1 MSNKGIKSSEHIVG
15 YSESKLAK
23 AEVGDCVVRAIAS
36 TFELTYDVAHSWTA
50 SNLDRKPKR
59 GTFNTALKLSN
70 IFEVK
75 NQPFDLIDKQLLT
88 YPGSARHQK
97 NKGTMVPITLTMFL
111 ELFPKGR
118 YFVLI
123 RSHAFS
129 IVDGVVIG
137 NVDDSNRMRAKIKF
151 ALVVTDTPQKFR
163 IFK

>member
-1 MSNKGIKSSEHIVG
+1 
-15 YSESKLAK
+15 
-23 AEVGDCVVRAIAS
+23 
-36 TFELTYDVAHSWTA
+36 
-50 SNLDRKPKR
+50 
-59 GTFNTALKLSN
+59 
-70 IFEVK
+70 
-75 NQPFDLIDKQLLT
+75 
-88 YPGSARHQK
+88 
-97 NKGTMVPITLTMFL
+97 MVPITLTMFL

-123 RSHAFS
+123 RRHAFS